1 MRRVQEEQECLGAA
15 LQAIR
20 TNTTNV
26 KCLMDFL
33 IQKSFPNRATLKLK
47 VCALAPWIITRPA
60 GPIQRDLWR

>member
-15 LQAIR
+15 LQAIH

-26 KCLMDFL
+26 KCLC
-33 IQKSFPNRATLKLK
+33 
-47 VCALAPWIITRPA
+47 VGPWIVTRPV